1 MASLPPNRNSYP
13 NFNAYLQAWATW
25 KKSQKSGSVSNGGN
39 TKLGGGG
46 HIQQKFDPD
55 TGKYVKN
62 DNYSEEELDTL
73 FLEFEDKGVLN
84 KTYTPDAK
92 GLEEAL
98 TDLDN
103 AWDENWQEEYDRL
116 KEMKLIYGRATPET
130 ALLIRMKY
138 GNFAPTHKIKIEDF
152 KDIEDEYNQATEG
165 TDGDV
170 VARGKKNK
178 ELLENGEKVC
188 VYRGM
193 HCNSKAEVD
202 KAKEDYYYG
211 DSPLHAQYG
220 DQSTGIYTSSAYKDY
235 VLGYYYYPNRPND
248 ILFKGYIDGS
258 ENLKIMY
265 GDELENLNNNIISS
279 LSNHKFKNLPQN
291 VKDELLYNCSPAILL
306 GYDLVCGLGDMY
318 NIDSSNMIILNPNIW
333 HIVEE

>member
-1 MASLPPNRNSYP
+1 MASLPPNKNNYP
-13 NFNAYLQAWATW
+13 NFNAYLQAWAAW

-84 KTYTPDAK
+84 KTYTPDTK

-116 KEMKLIYGRATPET
+116 KEMKFNSNIDPEV

-138 GNFAPTHKIKIEDF
+138 GNFAPTRKIKIEDF
-152 KDIEDEYNQATEG
+152 KDIEDEYNEATEG
-165 TDGDV
+165 MEGDV
-170 VARGKKNK
+170 VARGEKNK
-178 ELLENGEKVC
+178 ELLEKGEKVC

-193 HCNSKAEVD
+193 HCDSKAEVEQV
-202 KAKEDYYYG
+202 KKDYYYG
-211 DSPLHAQYG
+211 DTPLHAQYG
-220 DQSTGIYTSSAYKDY
+220 DQSTGIYTSSAYRDY
-235 VLGYYYYPNRPND
+235 VLGSYYCPQQRPND

-258 ENLKIMY
+258 ENLKVMY
-265 GDELENLNNNIISS
+265 GDELENLNNNINDLLSS
-279 LSNHKFKNLPQN
+279 HQFKNLPQN
-291 VKDELLYNCSPAILL
+291 VKDELINCSPAILL

-318 NIDSSNMIILNPNIW
+318 HWDSANMIILNPNIW

>member
-1 MASLPPNRNSYP
+1 MASLPPNKSNYP
-13 NFNAYLQAWATW
+13 NFNAYLQAWAVW

-84 KTYTPDAK
+84 KTYTPDTK

-116 KEMKLIYGRATPET
+116 KEMKLMYGRATPET

-138 GNFAPTHKIKIEDF
+138 GNFAPTHKIKAEDF
-152 KDIEDEYNQATEG
+152 KDIEDEYNEATEG

-178 ELLENGEKVC
+178 ELLENGKKVC
-188 VYRGM
+188 VYRGLTF
-193 HCNSKAEVD
+193 SLKSEVEQ
-202 KAKEDYYYG
+202 AKKDYYCG
-211 DSPLHAQYG
+211 DTPLHAQYG

-235 VLGYYYYPNRPND
+235 VLGYYYYPQRQNS

-258 ENLKIMY
+258 ENLKVMY
-265 GDELENLNNNIISS
+265 GDEFENLRDNIDGL
-279 LSNHKFKNLPQN
+279 LSNHQFKNLPKD
-291 VKDELLYNCSPAILL
+291 VKDELYNCSPAILL